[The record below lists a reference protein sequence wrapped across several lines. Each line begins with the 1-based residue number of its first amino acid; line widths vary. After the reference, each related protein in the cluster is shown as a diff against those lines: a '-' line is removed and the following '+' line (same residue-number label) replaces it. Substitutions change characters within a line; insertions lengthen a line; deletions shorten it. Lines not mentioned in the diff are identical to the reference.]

1 VLQGVNYEQ
10 WIRNHA
16 KRLHLHG
23 YIKHLKNGKTSVV
36 VSGSVDSVDQFRKI
50 IKNEA
55 PRRAK
60 ILKVVEKS
68 RKRPVKVGFE
78 VIKSDITQ
86 QNKIR
91 KECYYLVR
99 LDVDT
104 GKKKNKTK
112 KNHYVTKKETRAS
125 IKKYKI

>member
-1 VLQGVNYEQ
+1 APQGDMVATRFIITGVLQGVNYEQ

-36 VSGSVDSVDQFRKI
+36 VTGSVDSVDQFRKI

-60 ILKVVEKS
+60 ILKVDVRS
-68 RKRPVKVGFE
+68 RNKQIKVGIE
-78 VIKSDITQ
+78 VIKSNIAQSNT
-86 QNKIR
+86 
-91 KECYYLVR
+91 
-99 LDVDT
+99 
-104 GKKKNKTK
+104 
-112 KNHYVTKKETRAS
+112 
-125 IKKYKI
+125 IKKDGY